1 MVYFVTSSSLEKE
14 IKYKYSLNNA
24 QHYRLKQVLVLWL
37 KNVCSKTFLP
47 TRGFFFLNHRI
58 DIYLK
63 PILTYLCYLIK
74 YFYHFKN
81 SIIL

>member
-24 QHYRLKQVLVLWL
+24 QHYRLKQILVLWFKKCML
-37 KNVCSKTFLP
+37 KNIP
-47 TRGFFFLNHRI
+47 TNEDFFLNHRI

-63 PILTYLCYLIK
+63 PILTYLCYVIK